1 MHKSTDELTM
11 KRSRPSRKT
20 DKGHKHR
27 GNRMTFKLMKRCS
40 VSIKIRKMQI
50 KESYIQLSFLTYQ
63 FGKGKK
69 KNLSVWQPY
78 CDCQGC
84 EEAAFSS
91 IAGET

>member
-1 MHKSTDELTM
+1 
-11 KRSRPSRKT
+11 
-20 DKGHKHR
+20 
-27 GNRMTFKLMKRCS
+27 
-40 VSIKIRKMQI
+40 MQI